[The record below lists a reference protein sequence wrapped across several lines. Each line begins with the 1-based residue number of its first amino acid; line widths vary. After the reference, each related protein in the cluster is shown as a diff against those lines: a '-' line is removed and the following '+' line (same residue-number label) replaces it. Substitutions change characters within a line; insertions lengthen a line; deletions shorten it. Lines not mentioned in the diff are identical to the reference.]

1 VLLLLLI
8 AFGAGL
14 ITAFSPCILPVLPI
28 VLAGGGS
35 GGPKRKPYA
44 IVAGLVAS
52 FTAFTLAASS
62 LLSALHLAQD
72 TLNRIAI
79 ALLLVLAA
87 TLVVPQLGVW
97 LERPFAFLSRR
108 RGGDLGGGFL
118 LGLTLGLVFVPCAGP
133 VLGAVTSAA
142 GSHRVGVHIVFV
154 TLAYALGAA
163 IPMLLVARGGRR
175 ITSLFRA
182 QQQRIRVG
190 MGVLMAVGAVAI
202 YEGWE
207 TSLQTRFG
215 DYTTQVQSWIEGNG
229 YAKRQ
234 LAKLRGAGGTALAAA
249 KPAGTALPDFGAAPD
264 FLGISD
270 WLNSRPLSVTDLR
283 GKVVLVDF
291 WTYSCIN
298 CLRTLPHLR
307 AWYAAYH
314 KYGLE
319 IVGVHTPEFA
329 FEHVLANVRK
339 ATRELS
345 VTWPVALDN
354 NYVTWNAYSN
364 QYWPAEYLV
373 DRRGH
378 VRRAHFGE
386 GEYAQ
391 SEQLIRRLLGVGVP
405 KRMTQVADAT
415 PTGLLSPETYLGA
428 ARLDPARYVGKAPV
442 VGREA
447 LYRFGGALA
456 QNALAY
462 DGRWQLLPQ
471 QAIAGRGARL
481 RFHFVARNVYVVL
494 GGTGRVEVL
503 AGGRPVKT
511 IDVSEYRLYT
521 AVSAP
526 KTRDAVL
533 ELRLSPGVRAYSFTF
548 G

>member
-202 YEGWE
+202 YKGWE

-270 WLNSRPLSVTDLR
+270 WLNSKPLSVTDLR

-428 ARLDPARYVGKAPV
+428 ARLDPTRYVGKAPV

-494 GGTGRVEVL
+494 GGKGRVEVL

>member
-1 VLLLLLI
+1 MSTV
-8 AFGAGL
+8 AE
-14 ITAFSPCILPVLPI
+14 SMLPS
-28 VLAGGGS
+28 LAG
-35 GGPKRKPYA
+35 
-44 IVAGLVAS
+44 
-52 FTAFTLAASS
+52 
-62 LLSALHLAQD
+62 
-72 TLNRIAI
+72 
-79 ALLLVLAA
+79 A
-87 TLVVPQLGVW
+87 TG
-97 LERPFAFLSRR
+97 
-108 RGGDLGGGFL
+108 
-118 LGLTLGLVFVPCAGP
+118 
-133 VLGAVTSAA
+133 
-142 GSHRVGVHIVFV
+142 
-154 TLAYALGAA
+154 
-163 IPMLLVARGGRR
+163 
-175 ITSLFRA
+175 
-182 QQQRIRVG
+182 
-190 MGVLMAVGAVAI
+190 
-202 YEGWE
+202 
-207 TSLQTRFG
+207 
-215 DYTTQVQSWIEGNG
+215 
-229 YAKRQ
+229 
-234 LAKLRGAGGTALAAA
+234 
-249 KPAGTALPDFGAAPD
+249 
-264 FLGISD
+264 
-270 WLNSRPLSVTDLR
+270 WLNSEPLSGDGLR

-314 KYGLE
+314 THGLE

-339 ATRELS
+339 ATHELS

-354 NYVTWNAYSN
+354 NYATWNAYSN
-364 QYWPAEYLV
+364 QYWPAEYVV

-378 VRRAHFGE
+378 VRSAHFGE

-415 PTGLLSPETYLGA
+415 PTGILSPETYLGT

-442 VGREA
+442 AGREA
-447 LYRFGGALA
+447 LYRFGAGLA
-456 QNALAY
+456 QNVLAY
-462 DGRWQLLPQ
+462 DGHWRLLPQ
-471 QAIAGRGARL
+471 QAIAGQGARL

-494 GGTGRVEVL
+494 GGRGSVEVL

-511 IDVSEYRLYT
+511 IAVSEYRLYT

>member
-270 WLNSRPLSVTDLR
+270 WLNSKPLSVTDLR

-494 GGTGRVEVL
+494 GGKGRVEVL